1 MSEENIYIRVL
12 NKYGFM
18 INGPEEFLK
27 DIARF
32 PKPDETETFKQW
44 KHRVIKD
51 PSVKITVYVP
61 YEPAPQTRISTLIKT
76 SGGQHLKKTFRH
88 YERLKGKKLVEAI
101 GEARQEISDS
111 YSTIPKKTLVELI
124 DELDDELQPSV
135 IEFFERYTKS
145 TEDKIGIELLLQN
158 LIHIYNESVTKL
170 NNKKIAIERCVKTR
184 TVPTEQDLL

>member
-18 INGPEEFLK
+18 IDGPEESLK

-32 PKPDETETFKQW
+32 PKPNETETFKQW

-51 PSVKITVYVP
+51 PNVKITVYVP

-88 YERLKGKKLVEAI
+88 YERLKGKKLVEA
-101 GEARQEISDS
+101 RQELSDS
-111 YSTIPKKTLVELI
+111 YSTIAKKTLVELI

-135 IEFFERYTKS
+135 LEFFGRYIKS
-145 TEDKIGIELLLQN
+145 TEDKIGIELLLQD
-158 LIHIYNESVTKL
+158 LIRAYNESVTKL
-170 NNKKIAIERCVKTR
+170 NNKKITIERCIKTC
-184 TVPTEQDLL
+184 TVPTEQDLF